1 MFSVHHLIAQ
11 QSPVILDLCLSKT
24 RSGRSHDYRD
34 VIVFNSKSPVFKM
47 FFVHTKRKAG
57 IFKFLRLEES
67 FRKALRPHYPE
78 EILKRRFPY
87 ENISNV
93 LRPHYAGEISKLNNT
108 W

>member
-1 MFSVHHLIAQ
+1 
-11 QSPVILDLCLSKT
+11 
-24 RSGRSHDYRD
+24 
-34 VIVFNSKSPVFKM
+34 M

-57 IFKFLRLEES
+57 VFKFLRLEES

-93 LRPHYAGEISKLNNT
+93 LRPHCAGEMSKLNNHHIDYRDAIVFESFVFKMFSVYT
-108 W
+108 KTKSRRFQIPPV